1 MDSSVHCTFF
11 QSSKVQSLC
20 CCVHF
25 SLFNLFFF
33 SNIVFLT
40 DSLLLRPS
48 ERSLLLTLITDTE
61 GLHVESQFGGYLFA
75 HSWGPY
81 QVLPPRSGW
90 AWEQQHLRGRPMCLK
105 TSRSEALLPE
115 VVYRHTQDAALFFF
129 WVGGYPS
136 AEVQSTYF
144 TAASDSA
151 IHCSDSITSG
161 ASARVTGLVRH
172 DRMIR
177 FLK

>member
-115 VVYRHTQDAALFFF
+115 VVYRHTQDAALFFL
-129 WVGGYPS
+129 GGGLPLCRGAVDVFYSSIRQCDPLLG
-136 AEVQSTYF
+136 QHYIWCLCKGYGTC
-144 TAASDSA
+144 AS
-151 IHCSDSITSG
+151 
-161 ASARVTGLVRH
+161 
-172 DRMIR
+172 
-177 FLK
+177 